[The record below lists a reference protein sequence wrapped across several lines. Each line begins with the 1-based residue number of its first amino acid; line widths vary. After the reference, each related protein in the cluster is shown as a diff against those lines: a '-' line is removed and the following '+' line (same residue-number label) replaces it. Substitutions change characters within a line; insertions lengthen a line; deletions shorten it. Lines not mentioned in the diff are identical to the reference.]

1 MESLID
7 LCIEDE
13 EDEVAAQHF
22 RIFEQAD
29 AQRNQIVKVRYTELA
44 FDDDG

>member
-13 EDEVAAQHF
+13 EDEVTAQHF
-22 RIFEQAD
+22 RIFDQAD
-29 AQRNQIVKVRYTELA
+29 AQRNQIVKVSYTELA
-44 FDDDG
+44 IDYDG